1 MVHVTPALKSRAAF
15 TSTSIALAS
24 IGIALST
31 LLVTSVAI
39 KITLLV
45 IAALLL
51 VATGASFAILI
62 ARAKPACDE

>member
-1 MVHVTPALKSRAAF
+1 MVHDTRALKSRAAF
-15 TSTSIALAS
+15 TSTSTALAS

-31 LLVTSVAI
+31 LLIASVAM

-51 VATGASFAILI
+51 VATGASLALLI
-62 ARAKPACDE
+62 KRIKPPREE